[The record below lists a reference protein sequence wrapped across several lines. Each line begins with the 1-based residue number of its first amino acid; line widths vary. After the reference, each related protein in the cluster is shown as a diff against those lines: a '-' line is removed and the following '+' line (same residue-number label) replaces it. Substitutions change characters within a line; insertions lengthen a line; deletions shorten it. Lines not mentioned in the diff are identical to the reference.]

1 MTSHMERVLV
11 ALGLILVL
19 EAITTEAALVL
30 LLSLM
35 GCQLLGRLK
44 LFRLLWAALAHVETL

>member
-1 MTSHMERVLV
+1 
-11 ALGLILVL
+11 
-19 EAITTEAALVL
+19 
-30 LLSLM
+30 M